1 VLGDH
6 VTQKGS
12 LVAPDRLRFDV
23 SHPKAM
29 SDHEIAQVEML
40 VNQEVRGNT
49 AVGTVLASPDE
60 AVEQGALALF
70 GEKYGDEVRVVSMGA
85 PREDGY
91 PYSVWLCGGTHVS
104 RTGDIGFFKIV
115 AEGAVASG
123 VRRIEAVTGSGAL
136 RHVQEQEQA
145 IRQAATLIKV
155 APAELSS
162 RLSGLLDERKRLERE
177 LSETRRA
184 MAAGGAPGGSEVHEV
199 NGIKFVARAL
209 DGVPPKELRGMAD
222 DAKKS
227 LGSGIVAIATAADG
241 KAALVVGVTA
251 DLVDRF
257 DAVTLVKLGAT
268 ALGGKGGGGRPD
280 MAQAGG
286 PNAAAVNDAIAAIEK
301 AIESNG

>member
-1 VLGDH
+1 GRVEALVVEAAEIDAAHEGNDVAVVMNQTPFYAESGGQVGDTGILIGGDGIELAVSSTRKMVGDLHVHLGRVQRGTIKTGDVLELRVNADRRDSLRSNHSATHLLHAALRRVLGDH

-12 LVAPDRLRFDV
+12 LVAPDRLRFDI

-85 PREDGY
+85 PREDGH
-91 PYSVWLCGGTHVS
+91 PYSVELCGGTHVS

-145 IRQAATLIKV
+145 IRRAATLIKV

-162 RLSGLLDERKRLERE
+162 RLSGLLD
-177 LSETRRA
+177 
-184 MAAGGAPGGSEVHEV
+184 
-199 NGIKFVARAL
+199 
-209 DGVPPKELRGMAD
+209 
-222 DAKKS
+222 
-227 LGSGIVAIATAADG
+227 
-241 KAALVVGVTA
+241 
-251 DLVDRF
+251 
-257 DAVTLVKLGAT
+257 
-268 ALGGKGGGGRPD
+268 
-280 MAQAGG
+280 
-286 PNAAAVNDAIAAIEK
+286 
-301 AIESNG
+301 